1 MDNSCPNTLKMW
13 RYKMEKN
20 QEINC
25 AVTSCRFNNS
35 KDFKCTLQS
44 INVEPIEDCDTCSHD
59 ESMCGSY
66 EYQEE

>member
-1 MDNSCPNTLKMW
+1 
-13 RYKMEKN
+13 MEKN